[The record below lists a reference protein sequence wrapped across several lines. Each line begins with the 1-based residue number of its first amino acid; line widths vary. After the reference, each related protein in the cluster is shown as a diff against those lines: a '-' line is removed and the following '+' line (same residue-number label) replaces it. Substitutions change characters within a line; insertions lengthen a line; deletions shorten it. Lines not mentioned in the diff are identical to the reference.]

1 MQPSAS
7 RRAHIVVNGEPTAT
21 AAATLAELL
30 SDLGYA
36 EGQVATALNG
46 EFIPR
51 RARSATGL
59 AAGDKIEIVAPRQ
72 GG

>member
-1 MQPSAS
+1 MQLSAP
-7 RRAHIVVNGEPTAT
+7 RRTPVLVNGEPAAT

-46 EFIPR
+46 EFVAR
-51 RARSATGL
+51 RARAETKL
-59 AAGDKIEIVAPRQ
+59 AAGDKVEIVAPRQ